1 MHRCPDPLGVLAL
14 ASLLALGL
22 PPALAAEHSDLD
34 LAFEPTTST
43 VQGTALITFEEDE
56 VQDGA
61 FLLLYDN
68 LLSRRNP
75 RDNALQEDLQYAR
88 GFSPGS
94 TRVTAVTDGDGR
106 DVPFAAAA
114 SPLLANLVTYPVDDF
129 LLRLDL
135 PPAPPGAVRRLTVS
149 FRTRVPP
156 LLSGDSTSLRGSF
169 VHRFLWFPKLAR
181 TGGGLSIESFTYTM
195 RIRVPEGY
203 QVISAGSERQEG
215 AVWQIDSGGTPR
227 AGIPLAI
234 VRAGTLEQASIRA
247 ADRTLRVFAKPAHLP
262 LARRCLRFLA
272 ESLARYEP
280 ALGPLDE
287 GPITIV
293 EGGAAGM
300 WGMTGDMFILLGTD
314 AFNAD
319 LVLPGLLDRV
329 LDFLVSHEAAHLWF
343 GIGAGTDFVSENW
356 LSESLAQYAS
366 VAWMEEKYGPL
377 ENYFNLPRGAAGD
390 ALRILLPWNSF
401 RDSMADSIL
410 GLRKSGLDFPL
421 LAPPRGQN
429 QNGYASVLYDR
440 GAMAVRQLRLEAG
453 PESFDEALRAYCMR
467 YRRSTG
473 GTREFL
479 AVLEKWSPGITAVA
493 RRILET
499 TAAPEY
505 AVARIEQAGSRSV
518 ISFVDRAA
526 SGLSSE
532 AVIVTDAES
541 TTVRLSGTGQ
551 VEVEGAVR
559 SVSIDPSWTTL
570 DSDRRNNSWPRRLN
584 FPLPTGSPFDADTL
598 APAFGLQA
606 ASSGGSTLLG
616 VSVGMRYRTEGTT
629 SVSAEAG
636 VLPLVALGTS
646 GVSAQVQGYADVDVG
661 LPRSLNLGAT
671 FVSAG
676 DAWQAGLGL
685 AHTIWLRRDA
695 GTPSPLF
702 IPGISW
708 GLSAAVDQD
717 GQIMPSVS
725 LDVEGLHARV
735 PFLLRL
741 GAAGSL
747 APASGT
753 PFDWLSLQAACRVQA
768 EASAFLRPLPRF
780 YAVPVLDA
788 ALAFPAPGAG
798 IVPGRLR
805 AGDSSTGDGRAYA
818 GLDLL
823 FPIANGLEV
832 PLANLAILR
841 SVFAGVYAEAE
852 DVFTGLPTLLVL
864 SPSLWEMRAG
874 IQAGVLLTTLGG
886 AALPLAAG
894 VDLAVSRI
902 AWGTESWA
910 EGLRFFF
917 SAHVPTL
924 FYGTTVTW

>member
-1 MHRCPDPLGVLAL
+1 MRSPTALRTLAL
-14 ASLLALGL
+14 AFLVTLVR
-22 PPALAAEHSDLD
+22 PPVLAAEHYDLD
-34 LAFEPTTST
+34 LSYDPSRAVLE
-43 VQGTALITFEEDE
+43 GTAVISFDTEEVE
-56 VQDGA
+56 GGA
-61 FLLLYDN
+61 FLLLHDN

-75 RDNALQEDLQYAR
+75 RDNGLREDLQYAR
-88 GFSPGS
+88 GFSPGY
-94 TRVTAVTDGDGR
+94 TRVTSVSDAGGAG
-106 DVPFAAAA
+106 VPFAPVE
-114 SPLLANLVTYPVDDF
+114 SPLRTQLVTYPVEDF
-129 LLRLDL
+129 ALRLQL
-135 PPAPPGAVRRLTVS
+135 PPAAPGTPQQVSVRFS
-149 FRTRVPP
+149 TRVPQ
-156 LLSGDSTSLRGSF
+156 LLSGDSTGLRGSF
-169 VHRFLWFPKLAR
+169 VHRFLWFPKLFANSGR
-181 TGGGLSIESFTYTM
+181 YAIEHFTYSM
-195 RIRVPEGY
+195 RIRVPGGY

-215 AVWQIDSGGTPR
+215 EVWRLDSGGTPR

-234 VRAGTLEQASIRA
+234 VRAGTLEQAGIQA
-247 ADRTLRVFAKPAHLP
+247 GDRLLRVFAKPGHLP
-262 LARRCLRFLA
+262 LAQRCLGFLA
-272 ESLARYEP
+272 GALAHYEP
-280 ALGPLDE
+280 ALGPLDD
-287 GPITIV
+287 GPVTIV
-293 EGGAAGM
+293 EGATAGL

-314 AFNAD
+314 AFTAD

-343 GIGAGTDFVSENW
+343 GIGAGTDFAAENW

-377 ENYFNLPRGAAGD
+377 ENYVGLPGGAAGD

-401 RDSMADSIL
+401 RDSMAASIL
-410 GLRKSGLDFPL
+410 DLRRSGRDFPL

-429 QNGYASVLYDR
+429 QNGYSSVLYDR

-453 PESFDEALRAYCMR
+453 AQSFDEALRAYSMR

-479 AVLEKWSPGITAVA
+479 EVLEEWSPGITPVA

-499 TAAPEY
+499 TAAPDY
-505 AVARIEQAGSRSV
+505 AVARIEREGSGSSIV
-518 ISFVDRAA
+518 FVDRAA

-532 AVIVTDAES
+532 AVIVTDTE
-541 TTVRLSGTGQ
+541 TTKVRLSGSGQ
-551 VEVEGAVR
+551 VPVSGTVK
-559 SVSIDPSWTTL
+559 SVAIDPSWTTL
-570 DSDRRNNSWPRRLN
+570 DRDRRNNSWPCRLN

-598 APAFGLQA
+598 APAFGLRA
-606 ASSGGSTLLG
+606 ASSEGSTLLG
-616 VSVGMRYRTEGTT
+616 VSVGMRYRTEGMT
-629 SVSAEAG
+629 SVAAEAG
-636 VLPLVALGTS
+636 VLPLVALGAS
-646 GVSAQVQGYADVDVG
+646 GLSARVQGYADVDVG
-661 LPRSLNLGAT
+661 LPRSLDLGAT
-671 FVSAG
+671 FAG
-676 DAWQAGLGL
+676 AGGAWQAGVGL
-685 AHTIWLRRDA
+685 ARTIWLQRDA

-725 LDVEGLHARV
+725 LDVEGLYARV
-735 PFLLRL
+735 PFLLSL

-747 APASGT
+747 APASGM
-753 PFDWLSLQAACRVQA
+753 PFDWLSLEAAFRVQA
-768 EASAFLRPLPRF
+768 EASVFLRLLPRF

-823 FPIANGLEV
+823 FPVVNGLEV

-852 DVFTGLPTLLVL
+852 DVFTGLPRLLVL
-864 SPSLWEMRAG
+864 SPPLWEMRAG
-874 IQAGVLLTTLGG
+874 VQAGVLLTTLGG
-886 AALPLAAG
+886 ARLPLAAG
-894 VDLAVSRI
+894 VDVAVSRI
-902 AWGTESWA
+902 AWGTETWA

-924 FYGTTVTW
+924 FYGTSVTW